1 MSTKKMVIMAVL
13 IVIIFYFFSEK
24 IVSFVS
30 DVMAKYLR

>member
-1 MSTKKMVIMAVL
+1 MVIMALL
-13 IVIIFYFFSEK
+13 IVIIFYFFYEK